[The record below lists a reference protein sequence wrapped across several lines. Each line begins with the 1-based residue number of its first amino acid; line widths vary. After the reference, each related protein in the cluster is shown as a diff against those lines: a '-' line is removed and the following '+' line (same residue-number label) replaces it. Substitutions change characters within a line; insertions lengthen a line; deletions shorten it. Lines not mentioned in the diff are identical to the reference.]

1 MSLGITRKI
10 DELGRIVVPKELRN
24 TMNLKEGSLMEI
36 TANEDSIVMKSFL
49 LWTEAESLPR

>member
-24 TMNLKEGSLMEI
+24 TMNLKEGKSEWKSLP
-36 TANEDSIVMKSFL
+36 NEDQYWS
-49 LWTEAESLPR
+49 